1 MRLVWANVVKLGA
14 AMSASLKLPSK
25 DGTAGRGGGGGSF
38 HQVAVVK
45 CNMTIMSRLEFERAV
60 KTEH

>member
-1 MRLVWANVVKLGA
+1 ME
-14 AMSASLKLPSK
+14 PQ
-25 DGTAGRGGGGGSF
+25 AGGEGGVSF